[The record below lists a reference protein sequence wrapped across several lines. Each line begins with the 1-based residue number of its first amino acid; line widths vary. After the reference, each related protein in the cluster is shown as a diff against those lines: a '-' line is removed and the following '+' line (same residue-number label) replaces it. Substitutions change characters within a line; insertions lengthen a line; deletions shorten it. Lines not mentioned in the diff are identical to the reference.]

1 MFSELFQL
9 LGESF
14 QLIVWAHPEPEIRTT
29 KSKKI
34 VFINTSISKDF
45 SVNTLKLT

>member
-1 MFSELFQL
+1 LFSELFQL

-14 QLIVWAHPEPEIRTT
+14 QLIVWAHPEPEIRTA
-29 KSKKI
+29 KSKKSF
-34 VFINTSISKDF
+34 FINTSISKDF